1 MEQSRATVQN
11 AVFSAPTASVSQHA
25 DARVFMFL
33 VYSCVAADGTYNID
47 LIGPKQTLT
56 AAIERSPRKYAVMD
70 SSAARFRYKWGAQ
83 TYSDVDY
90 NIDTGNKASIT
101 TALAKTPRQYSVMR
115 SHSSRIARPDV
126 TLSHLGPAHTQ
137 QLIPERPDR
146 PSSRSARIQAPSGAR
161 TSSSARG
168 ARGKLRG
175 RAAHVSANEV
185 YNTDTAHKKSIT
197 TAIATSPRHVSTMR
211 SKVPRFGGSGGAKG
225 GSSAP
230 TAEPRRSGAAAA
242 DVDFAGTESLNRA
255 LDTLRPKQGSRDV
268 GSVFKSS
275 VKRFTGATPMSR
287 LQQDKALAG
296 AMQRMPVMD
305 VDGGSKTS
313 MATSILRTA
322 NKVSVMHS
330 KSSRWQKWGRDTS
343 VGPHLGPGSHN
354 IQDNDRAISTRR
366 RAYVLPI
373 NTVGRSS
380 SAARG
385 APLVSTFSMKREM
398 EVWQGGKGGYLS
410 KTQRPPM
417 ARHSHTDQV
426 YNTDTAHKK
435 FLSTAVAT
443 SPRKYAYV
451 AKSSKGPSAADID
464 VAVYLSNDPRAAR
477 PATAPSNVIER
488 RRKGL
493 AARLAGDGY
502 DAATVA
508 KLMDSEDAQHAIG
521 AAGAKLYA
529 GGASG
534 SGRMASTA
542 PLAPPSRK
550 ALPETVAVTTASGRV
565 AQRSPRVGRPAGDY
579 YSTGKAAVQVR
590 EPKRPSSTLGSR
602 VPRFTHSEDRALKE
616 ALSTIDFR
624 DTTRG
629 SLGVDVATTA
639 MRYSVMNSP
648 VPRAP

>member
-1 MEQSRATVQN
+1 
-11 AVFSAPTASVSQHA
+11 
-25 DARVFMFL
+25 
-33 VYSCVAADGTYNID
+33 
-47 LIGPKQTLT
+47 
-56 AAIERSPRKYAVMD
+56 MD

-90 NIDTGNKASIT
+90 NIDTGAKASIT
-101 TALAKTPRQYSVMR
+101 TALANTPRQYAVMR
-115 SHSSRIARPDV
+115 SQSSRIARPDV
-126 TLSHLGPAHTQ
+126 TLSHLGPGHTQ

-146 PSSRSARIQAPSGAR
+146 PSSRSARIQPPTGVRS
-161 TSSSARG
+161 SSSARG

-175 RAAHVSANEV
+175 HTQHVSANEV

-197 TAIATSPRHVSTMR
+197 TAIATSPRNVSIMR
-211 SKVPRFGGSGGAKG
+211 SSVPRFGVQGGVKGALKG
-225 GSSAP
+225 GS
-230 TAEPRRSGAAAA
+230 TAEASASGGAAA

-255 LDTLRPKQGSRDV
+255 LDTLRPNTGSHDV
-268 GSVFKSS
+268 GSVFRSS

-287 LQQDKALAG
+287 LEKDKGLAS
-296 AMQRMPVMD
+296 AMQRMPVLD
-305 VDGGSKTS
+305 VDGGAKTS
-313 MATSILRTA
+313 MATSVLRTS
-322 NKVSVMHS
+322 NKVSVMRS
-330 KSSRWQKWGRDTS
+330 KSSRWQQWGRDTS
-343 VGPHLGPGSHN
+343 VGSHLGPGSYN
-354 IQDNDRAISTRR
+354 IQDNDRAISTQR

-380 SAARG
+380 SARRG

-398 EVWQGGKGGYLS
+398 AAWNQGKGGYLS
-410 KTQRPPM
+410 KTHRPPM
-417 ARHSHTDQV
+417 ARHTHTDQV

-451 AKSSKGPSAADID
+451 AKHSKGPSAADID
-464 VAVYLSNDPRAAR
+464 VSVYLSNDPRAAR

-508 KLMDSEDAQHAIG
+508 KLMDSEDAHHATG
-521 AAGAKLYA
+521 AAGPKLYA

-534 SGRMASTA
+534 SGRMTSTA
-542 PLAPPSRK
+542 PLAAPSRK
-550 ALPETVAVTTASGRV
+550 ALPQSVAVTTATGRV

-579 YSTGKAAVQVR
+579 YESGKAAVQVR
-590 EPKRPSSTLGSR
+590 EPKRPSSSLNSR
-602 VPRFTHSEDRALKE
+602 VPRFTHSEDRALKD

-624 DTTRG
+624 DTQRG
-629 SLGVDVATTA
+629 SLGVGVATTA
-639 MRYSVMNSP
+639 MQYSVMKSP